1 MVRGQESLQ
10 QQVRLVSDIMEASKN
25 LENNINVIWSADKLK
40 LMPMDEVVSKFF
52 VRVSGN
58 KADNEAKIKELF
70 GEVEFVDAGY
80 TDETGFVTKDITEA
94 VYENAA
100 KEMGNVINK
109 IRFDA

>member
-1 MVRGQESLQ
+1 M
-10 QQVRLVSDIMEASKN
+10 
-25 LENNINVIWSADKLK
+25 
-40 LMPMDEVVSKFF
+40 
-52 VRVSGN
+52 
-58 KADNEAKIKELF
+58 F